1 VTKEVYIGILRRLRD
16 VARRKRAEKMENLHD
31 NAPTHR
37 SILVKDFLAK
47 NNVTTLEHPPYSPD
61 LIRADFYLFP

>member
-1 VTKEVYIGILRRLRD
+1 MTKEVYIGILRRLRD

-61 LIRADFYLFP
+61 LIPADFYLFP